1 MPFRVR
7 LTTLVNVA
15 VTGGTGF
22 IGRHVVAALAAAGH
36 EVTVVARTVSPVAGA
51 AQVVQGEVT
60 DRAIGARFAG
70 MNAIVHLAAIAD
82 ASLSAADPVGYTT
95 VNALGT
101 LNVLEGARQHGAGV
115 VFASSQ
121 RVYEPWHG
129 PLREDGPLTP
139 TTVYGWGKLAA
150 EGWVTMYNQLYA
162 VPTATLRLFSVYGP
176 GQRTS
181 GGVSGVVAIF
191 TERALRGRNLAVHQ
205 RHLRDFIYV
214 SDVAAAIVRTV
225 ERLRDPAL
233 TTRVYNIGSGV
244 GTGLDELAEVV
255 RERCGMA
262 EQITITSNGDDA
274 ERREE
279 VYATLDRA
287 QEELGWAPSIAL
299 TDGIDRYLTWLRPE
313 LAHEGRG

>member
-1 MPFRVR
+1 M
-7 LTTLVNVA
+7 NVA

-36 EVTVVARTVSPVAGA
+36 EVTVVARTVAPVAGA

-70 MNAIVHLAAIAD
+70 MDAIVHLAAIAD
-82 ASLSAADPVGYTT
+82 ASLSAADPVGYTN

-101 LNVLEGARQHGAGV
+101 LNVLEAARQHGAGV

-121 RVYEPWHG
+121 RVYQPWHG
-129 PLREDGPLTP
+129 PLREDGPLAP
-139 TTVYGWGKLAA
+139 TTVYGWSKLAA
-150 EGWVTMYNQLYA
+150 EGWVTMYHQLYA

-176 GQRTS
+176 GQRMG

-191 TERALRGRNLAVHQ
+191 AERALSGRDLAVHQ

-214 SDVAAAIVRTV
+214 TDVAAAIVRTV

-244 GTGLDELAEVV
+244 GTGLDRLAELV
-255 RERCGMA
+255 RERGGMT
-262 EQITITSNGDDA
+262 EQIAITGSKDNA

-287 QEELGWAPSIAL
+287 RQELGWEPTVAL
-299 TDGIDRYLTWLRPE
+299 TEGVDRYLAWLRRE
-313 LAHEGRG
+313 LAGEGQG

>member
-1 MPFRVR
+1 MK
-7 LTTLVNVA
+7 VA

-36 EVTVVARTVSPVAGA
+36 EVTVIARTIAPVAGA
-51 AQVVQGEVT
+51 AQVLQGEVT
-60 DRAIGARFAG
+60 DRVIGARFAG
-70 MNAIVHLAAIAD
+70 MAAIVHLAAIAD
-82 ASLSAADPVGYTT
+82 ASLSAVDPVGNTT

-101 LNVLEGARQHGAGV
+101 LNVLDGARQHGAGV

-129 PLREDGPLTP
+129 PLREDGPLAP

-150 EGWVTMYNQLYA
+150 EGWVTMYHQLYA

-176 GQRTS
+176 GQRAG
-181 GGVSGVVAIF
+181 GGVSGIVAIF
-191 TERALRGRNLAVHQ
+191 AERALRGHDLAVYQ
-205 RHLRDFIYV
+205 RHLRDFVYV
-214 SDVAAAIVRTV
+214 TDVAAAIVRTV

-244 GTGLDELAEVV
+244 GTGFNELAKIV
-255 RERCGMA
+255 RERSGMG
-262 EQITITSNGDDA
+262 EQIAIIHGGQDA

-279 VYATLDRA
+279 VYATCDRA
-287 QEELGWAPSIAL
+287 RQELGWAPTVNL
-299 TDGIDRYLTWLRPE
+299 TDGIDRYIAWLRRE
-313 LAHEGRG
+313 LANEGHA

>member
-1 MPFRVR
+1 M
-7 LTTLVNVA
+7 NVA

-36 EVTVVARTVSPVAGA
+36 EVTVVARTVVPVAGA
-51 AQVVQGEVT
+51 TQVVQGDVI
-60 DRAIGARFAG
+60 DRALGAHFAG
-70 MNAIVHLAAIAD
+70 MAAIVHLGAIAD

-101 LNVLEGARQHGAGV
+101 LNVLEAARQHGAGV

-129 PLREDGPLTP
+129 PLREDGPIAP

-191 TERALRGRNLAVHQ
+191 AERALRGQDLAVHQ
-205 RHLRDFIYV
+205 RHVRDFIYV
-214 SDVAAAIVRTV
+214 TDVAAAIVRTV

-233 TTRVYNIGSGV
+233 ITRVYNIGSGI
-244 GTGLDELAEVV
+244 GTALDTLAEVV

-262 EQITITSNGDDA
+262 EQIAIIGSGDNA
-274 ERREE
+274 ERRED
-279 VYATLDRA
+279 VYGTLDRA
-287 QEELGWAPSIAL
+287 RRELGWAPTIGL
-299 TDGIDRYLTWLRPE
+299 TDGIDRYLAWLRPE
-313 LAHEGRG
+313 LAGGGHG

>member
-1 MPFRVR
+1 MK
-7 LTTLVNVA
+7 VA

-22 IGRHVVAALAAAGH
+22 IGRHVVAALAAVGH
-36 EVTVVARTVSPVAGA
+36 EVTVIARTISPVAGA
-51 AQVVQGEVT
+51 ARVVQGEVT

-70 MNAIVHLAAIAD
+70 MAAIVHLAAIAD

-101 LNVLEGARQHGAGV
+101 LNVLEGARQHDAGV

-129 PLREDGPLTP
+129 PLREDGPLAP

-150 EGWVTMYNQLYA
+150 EGWVTMYGQLYA

-191 TERALRGRNLAVHQ
+191 AERALRGQDLGVHQ
-205 RHLRDFIYV
+205 RHLRDFVYV
-214 SDVAAAIVRTV
+214 TDVAAAIVRTV
-225 ERLRDPAL
+225 ERLRDPTL
-233 TTRVYNIGSGV
+233 TTRVYNIGSGI
-244 GTGLDELAEVV
+244 GTGLDELAELV
-255 RERCGMA
+255 RERSGMA
-262 EQITITSNGDDA
+262 ERIAITGGGGDI

-287 QEELGWAPSIAL
+287 RQELGWKPTVDL
-299 TDGIDRYLTWLRPE
+299 TVGIDHYLAWLRPE
-313 LAHEGRG
+313 LAGEGRR

>member
-1 MPFRVR
+1 M
-7 LTTLVNVA
+7 NVA

-36 EVTVVARTVSPVAGA
+36 EVTVVARTVAPVVGA

-70 MNAIVHLAAIAD
+70 MGVIVHLAAIAD
-82 ASLSAADPVGYTT
+82 ASLSATDPVGYTT

-101 LNVLEGARQHGAGV
+101 LNVLEGARQHGAGL

-129 PLREDGPLTP
+129 PLREDSPLAP
-139 TTVYGWGKLAA
+139 TTVYGWSKLAA
-150 EGWVTMYNQLYA
+150 EHWVTMYNQLYA

-176 GQRTS
+176 GQRTG

-191 TERALRGRNLAVHQ
+191 AERALSGRDLAVHQ
-205 RHLRDFIYV
+205 RHLRDFVYV
-214 SDVAAAIVRTV
+214 TDVAAAIVHTV

-244 GTGLDELAEVV
+244 GTGLDKLAELV
-255 RERCGMA
+255 RERGGMG
-262 EQITITSNGDDA
+262 ERITIAGGDTDA

-287 QEELGWAPSIAL
+287 RQELDWTPTVAL
-299 TDGIDRYLTWLRPE
+299 TEGIDRYLAWLRPR
-313 LAHEGRG
+313 LADEGHE

>member
-1 MPFRVR
+1 MK
-7 LTTLVNVA
+7 VA

-22 IGRHVVAALAAAGH
+22 IGRHVVAALATAGH
-36 EVTVVARTVSPVAGA
+36 EVTVVARTISPVAGA

-70 MNAIVHLAAIAD
+70 MAAIVHLAAIAD

-129 PLREDGPLTP
+129 PLREDGPLAP

-150 EGWVTMYNQLYA
+150 EGWVTMYRQLYA

-176 GQRTS
+176 GQRTG

-191 TERALRGRNLAVHQ
+191 AERALSGLDLAVHQ
-205 RHLRDFIYV
+205 RHLRDFVYV
-214 SDVAAAIVRTV
+214 TDVAAAIVRTV
-225 ERLRDPAL
+225 ERLRDPVL
-233 TTRVYNIGSGV
+233 TTRVYNIGSGI
-244 GTGLDELAEVV
+244 GTGLDELAEIV
-255 RERCGMA
+255 RERSGMA
-262 EQITITSNGDDA
+262 ERIAITGGGGDA

-287 QEELGWAPSIAL
+287 RQELDWSPRIDL
-299 TDGIDRYLTWLRPE
+299 TAGVDRYLAWLRPA
-313 LAHEGRG
+313 LASGGRG

>member
-1 MPFRVR
+1 MK
-7 LTTLVNVA
+7 VA

-36 EVTVVARTVSPVAGA
+36 EVTVVARTPTPVVGA
-51 AQVVQGEVT
+51 ARVVRGDVT
-60 DRAIGARFAG
+60 DRAVGAALAG
-70 MNAIVHLAAIAD
+70 AGAIVHLAALAD
-82 ASLSAADPVGYTT
+82 ASLSDADPVGYTT

-101 LNVLEGARQHGAGV
+101 LNILEAARRGGAGV

-129 PLREDGPLTP
+129 PLREETTLAP

-150 EGWVTMYNQLYA
+150 EGWVTMYRQRYD
-162 VPTATLRLFSVYGP
+162 VPTTTLRLFSVFGP

-191 TERALRGRNLAVHQ
+191 AERALRGQDLAVHQ
-205 RHLRDFIYV
+205 RHLRDFVYV
-214 SDVAAAIVRTV
+214 TDVAAAVLRAI

-233 TTRVYNIGSGV
+233 RTRVYNIGSGV
-244 GTGLDELAEVV
+244 GTGLDALAEMVQA
-255 RERCGMA
+255 RSGMA
-262 EQITITSNGDDA
+262 GQIAINGTSSEA

-279 VYATLDRA
+279 VYATIDRA
-287 QEELGWAPSIAL
+287 REELGWSPTVAL
-299 TDGIDRYLTWLRPE
+299 AEGIDRYLAWLRPE
-313 LAHEGRG
+313 LAREGAE